1 MTLLD
6 TQALVWLLFDD
17 RRLGRHTRQV
27 IDHAW
32 AAGEPA
38 ISAISFWEI
47 ALLHEKRRLTLLR
60 DIASWRRA
68 LLQEGLVEIP
78 VDGEIGI
85 RANELAD
92 FHADPADRI
101 IVATA
106 LVGGHQL
113 VTADRRILE
122 WPGPLRRL
130 DATH

>member
-6 TQALVWLLFDD
+6 TQVLIWLLFGT
-17 RRLGRHTRQV
+17 RQLGRQPRQQ
-27 IDHAW
+27 IDRALQEGN
-32 AAGEPA
+32 AAV
-38 ISAISFWEI
+38 SAISFWEI
-47 ALLHEKRRLTLLR
+47 ALLHEKRRLTLLH
-60 DIASWRRA
+60 DIAAWRRT

-92 FHADPADRI
+92 FHADPADRL

-122 WPGPLRRL
+122 WPGLLRRL
-130 DATH
+130 DATQ